1 MMKKFKKIIAL
12 ILMITMLSSCV
23 TLHLNKDSEP
33 LVDFGTPIVG
43 AFRNKDYVAAGI
55 FTSLFLSF
63 LVCTFVFAPYSSG
76 DKSFTGID
84 TSISDPLFF
93 SFLGATLATPV
104 ASTIETAC
112 MYHYVNQK
120 IIDMNGIFFD
130 PHDKIKKYDV
140 INEFRADEE
149 RRMEEASNR
158 AQLELYRKEIEAYR
172 QKLIDGTI
180 TDEELIFI
188 EKSEMIRNE
197 LQAEIGYYYLN
208 KARKQE

>member
-12 ILMITMLSSCV
+12 ILMITTLSSCV

-93 SFLGATLATPV
+93 SIISWVIRVKALLIAFSSISLALSFMVKP
-104 ASTIETAC
+104 
-112 MYHYVNQK
+112 QK
-120 IIDMNGIFFD
+120 K
-130 PHDKIKKYDV
+130 P
-140 INEFRADEE
+140 
-149 RRMEEASNR
+149 
-158 AQLELYRKEIEAYR
+158 
-172 QKLIDGTI
+172 
-180 TDEELIFI
+180 
-188 EKSEMIRNE
+188 
-197 LQAEIGYYYLN
+197 
-208 KARKQE
+208 